1 MNNNLGQSL
10 NQRKDSLERITV
22 HLSSPESILLRSRG
36 EVLKP
41 ETINYRS
48 YKPEKDGLFCE
59 KIFGPVKDYEC
70 HCGKYKRIRYKG
82 IICDRCGVEVARKK
96 VRRERMGHITLAV
109 PVVHIWFLK
118 SIPSKINNLLG
129 IRTKQL
135 EEIVYY
141 EKYVVLNP
149 GQSEFKYK
157 DVITEEE
164 YYEMSEKYGPQ
175 TEYFDDD
182 DAEYEN
188 YFIAKTG
195 GEAVRELLQKLDVE
209 KLVKEL
215 KKVLKVEK
223 SKTAKAEILKR
234 LKIVKSFMPV
244 KGGPDNKPE
253 WMVVT
258 ILPVIPPELRPLV
271 PLEGGRFAASDLND
285 LYRRV
290 IIRNNRLKQLIEI
303 KAPEVI
309 LRNEKRMLQE
319 AVDSLFD
326 NSKRRTEVRSG
337 TRRPLKSL
345 SDMLKGKEGRFRQNL
360 LGKRVDYSG
369 RSVIVVGPDL
379 KLNECGIPKE
389 MAIELFKPHIIFQ
402 LIRREIAK
410 TPKAAKSMVER
421 KTPEVYRVLEYVV
434 KDHPVLL
441 NRAPTLHRLGIQA
454 FQPKLIEGKAI
465 QLHPL
470 VCSAFNADFDG
481 DQMAVHVPL
490 SYEAQEECRILILAS
505 HNILHPAHGKPVA
518 TPSQD
523 MVLGCYYI
531 TRKKDGAIGEGKVFS
546 SIEEAIYAYDV
557 REVELHAKVKIRI
570 PSGEIIDTTVGRAL
584 FNSIVPEG
592 VGFINELL
600 TKGRL
605 KGIIGHVYAVVGN
618 YDTVKFLDALKN
630 LGFYYAM
637 KSGISMAIVD
647 VLIPPNKDEI
657 IKESFAKV
665 DKIQAK
671 AKKGILT
678 EGERYNKVIDTWT
691 HTTNRLSE
699 EMLKTFE
706 KHNQGFNSLYMM
718 ADSGAR
724 GSQDQIK
731 QLAAMRGLMAKP
743 QKSMSGQVG
752 EIIETP
758 IISNFKEGLTVLE
771 YFVSTHGARKGLAD
785 TALKTADAGYLTRRL
800 VDVSQD
806 VVIFKEDCGTIN
818 GIEVTALKKEESVIE
833 RLADRILGR
842 TAQEDVYDPET
853 DELIVEVGQE
863 INEEKAMKIER
874 AGIESVR
881 IRSVLTCESKFGV
894 CALCYGRNLATGNL
908 VNIGESVGI
917 MAAQAIGEPGT
928 QLTLRTFHMGGT
940 AARIVEE
947 SETIAKTAGIV
958 KFSDNFRELEYIGK
972 KYNVLLSRNT
982 TIEIIDDNDRITS
995 TYNIPY
1001 GSHVFV
1007 KQNQK
1012 VDLADTL
1019 FTWDLY
1025 SDHILAM
1032 QSGKVRFVDLIEEE
1046 TYKIEADESGH
1057 KSAAIIDAKNR
1068 NLQPRLDIV
1077 YEEHGEEKVYEG
1089 NILPLH
1095 AMLSV
1100 QDGDEVKAGDTM
1112 AKKPKESGKSAD
1124 ITGGLPRVAELFEA
1138 RKPKNPAVITDIDGT
1153 IKFGETKKGIREIYV
1168 IAPDDG
1174 TKKKYKMPY
1183 GRYVL
1188 INEGD
1193 MVKAG
1198 DRLCEGPVSPRDI
1211 LKVQDPRKVQEYL
1224 VNEIQEVYRL
1234 QGVAINDKHIEI
1246 IVKQMMQKVKIIDP
1260 GDTDLLEEDIVSKNV
1275 LLAENEKSSI
1285 NVVVSDVGE
1294 SDWDLDDLVKRDEF
1308 TKYNRILKED
1318 GKVPAKARPAKPA
1331 QFTEI
1336 LLGITRASLGTES
1349 FISAASFQET
1359 TRVLTDAATATKT
1372 DNLRG
1377 LKENVIMGRLIP
1389 AGTGL
1394 RRHRELMVLEPEKET
1409 AEWELIHEQERMKK
1423 EELDSLKK

>member
-1 MNNNLGQSL
+1 MNYNLGKSL
-10 NQRKDSLERITV
+10 KQKKDDLERITV

-129 IRTKQL
+129 IKTKQL

-149 GQSEFKYK
+149 GQSDFKYR

-164 YYEMSEKYGPQ
+164 YYENSDKYGPD
-175 TEYFDDD
+175 TEVFDEDEEEESYFV
-182 DAEYEN
+182 
-188 YFIAKTG
+188 AKTG
-195 GEAVRELLQKLDVE
+195 GEAIRELLQNLDVE
-209 KLVKEL
+209 KLVKDL
-215 KKVLKVEK
+215 KKRLKKET
-223 SKTAKAEILKR
+223 SKTARKEILKR
-234 LKIVKSFMPV
+234 LKIVKSFLPV

-290 IIRNNRLKQLIEI
+290 IIRNNRLKQLMEI

-319 AVDSLFD
+319 SVDSLFD

-369 RSVIVVGPDL
+369 RSVIVVGPQL
-379 KLNECGIPKE
+379 QLNECGIPKE

-434 KDHPVLL
+434 KDHPVML

-454 FQPKLIEGKAI
+454 FQPKLIEGKAV

-470 VCSAFNADFDG
+470 VCGAFNADFDG

-490 SYEAQEECRILILAS
+490 SYEAQEECRVLLLAS

-531 TRKKDGAIGEGKVFS
+531 TRKKEGAIGEGKVFS
-546 SIEEAIYAYDV
+546 SVDEAIYAYYV
-557 REVELHAKVKIRI
+557 REVELHAKVKIRVD
-570 PSGEIIDTTVGRAL
+570 GVVYDTTVGRAL
-584 FNSIVPEG
+584 FNSILPDNIKY
-592 VGFINELL
+592 INELL

-605 KGIIGHVYAVVGN
+605 KGIIGHVYAEAGN
-618 YDTVKFLDALKN
+618 YETVLFLDRLKE
-630 LGFYYAM
+630 LGFYYAT
-637 KSGISMAIVD
+637 KSGISMAIAD
-647 VLIPPNKDEI
+647 VLIPENKDEI
-657 IKESFAKV
+657 INESFEKV
-665 DKIQAK
+665 DKIQQK
-671 AKKGILT
+671 AQKGILT

-691 HTTNRLSE
+691 HTTNKLSE

-771 YFVSTHGARKGLAD
+771 YFISTHGARKGLAD

-806 VVIFKEDCGTIN
+806 VVIFDDDCGTIN
-818 GIEVTALKKEESVIE
+818 GIEVSALKKEENVIE

-853 DELIVEVGQE
+853 DEIIAEVGEE
-863 INEEKAMKIER
+863 INEEKALKIEQ

-894 CALCYGRNLATGNL
+894 CAKCYGRNLATGKL
-908 VNIGESVGI
+908 VNKGEAVGI

-928 QLTLRTFHMGGT
+928 QLTLRTFHFGGT

-947 SETIAKTAGIV
+947 SETIAKTKGV
-958 KFSDNFRELEYIGK
+958 VQFSDNYREIKYEGK
-972 KYNVLLSRNT
+972 EFNVTLSRNS
-982 TIEIIDDNDRITS
+982 TINIVDDNDRITS

-1001 GSHVFV
+1001 GAHMYADEG
-1007 KQNQK
+1007 QK
-1012 VDLADTL
+1012 VNVGDSL
-1019 FTWDLY
+1019 FTWDIY
-1025 SDHILAM
+1025 TDHILAM
-1032 QSGKVRFVDLIEEE
+1032 DSGKVRFVDLIEEE
-1046 TYKIEADESGH
+1046 TYKIEADASGH
-1057 KSAAIIDAKNR
+1057 KSATIIDAKNR
-1068 NLQPRLDIV
+1068 NLQPRIDIV
-1077 YEEHGEEKVYEG
+1077 KEENGEEIVHKG

-1100 QDGDEVKAGDTM
+1100 QEGDEVKAGDTL
-1112 AKKPKESGKSAD
+1112 AKKPKESGKSSD

-1138 RKPKNPAVITDIDGT
+1138 RKPKKPSVITDIDGT
-1153 IKFGETKKGIREIYV
+1153 IKFGKTKKGIREIYV
-1168 IAPDDG
+1168 VGPDG
-1174 TKKKYKMPY
+1174 SKKKYKMPY

-1188 INEGD
+1188 VNEGD
-1193 MVKAG
+1193 IVKAG

-1246 IVKQMMQKVKIIDP
+1246 IVKQMMQKVKIIEP
-1260 GDTDLLEEDIVSKNV
+1260 GDTDLLPNDIVSKNV
-1275 LLAENEKSSI
+1275 LLEENEKSVS
-1285 NVVVSDVGE
+1285 NVVVTDVGE
-1294 SDWDLDDLVKRDEF
+1294 SDWDVDDIVSREEF

-1318 GKVPAKARPAKPA
+1318 EKVPAKARPAKPA

-1359 TRVLTDAATATKT
+1359 TRVLTDASTATKT
-1372 DNLRG
+1372 DYLRG

-1394 RRHRELMVLEPEKET
+1394 RKHKNLMVIEPEEET
-1409 AEWELIHEQERMKK
+1409 QEWELIHEQEKMKK